1 MGGGPSG
8 TSRLSLPIK
17 ASLLSLSIILPP
29 NPKPKNSSNTS
40 ILTSIFVSSSSPF
53 SELSMSS
60 ILTWAEE
67 DAPRTSEM
75 VLNGSCLEDD
85 MRGFT
90 ILILLEDKHC
100 ENVLRYFL
108 WRTDGEW
115 RYL

>member
-1 MGGGPSG
+1 
-8 TSRLSLPIK
+8 
-17 ASLLSLSIILPP
+17 
-29 NPKPKNSSNTS
+29 
-40 ILTSIFVSSSSPF
+40 
-53 SELSMSS
+53 MSS

-100 ENVLRYFL
+100 ENVVRYFL